1 MKKYIL
7 IILCCLTSFPL
18 WSYNVNMIVEHYSVD
33 QGLPNNTVNCTLK
46 DRDGFIWF
54 GTWYG
59 LCCFDGVKFKT
70 FNKQEH
76 DSDVPPRKIQRIVED
91 KNGYIWVK
99 TIDRKLYVFNK
110 VTECFH
116 AVYDDMKNYSEN
128 IQVIKLQNTAE
139 YNPQIQISAE
149 SETKRSIF
157 REKDKTKRS
166 KKESA
171 QHSKSRNKSFV
182 MTSVS
187 AL

>member
-1 MKKYIL
+1 MGKFIGIDEILQGGTPNRPTHSTPKEGKKGEAL
-7 IILCCLTSFPL
+7 ARTSL
-18 WSYNVNMIVEHYSVD
+18 
-33 QGLPNNTVNCTLK
+33 
-46 DRDGFIWF
+46 
-54 GTWYG
+54 
-59 LCCFDGVKFKT
+59 
-70 FNKQEH
+70 
-76 DSDVPPRKIQRIVED
+76 
-91 KNGYIWVK
+91 
-99 TIDRKLYVFNK
+99 
-110 VTECFH
+110 
-116 AVYDDMKNYSEN
+116 
-128 IQVIKLQNTAE
+128 E